1 MKSRRGRSFAEIV
14 DDVKQTPPP
23 KAHTPHSAAESI
35 TDPAGRV
42 FREVEEQLTPERA
55 QELVAKGAALA
66 WDDCG
71 SRGYAAPV
79 VWIAPDDA
87 ARLAAAG
94 PPVLPLTTRQRG
106 ELGAWQSSDGA
117 WLVLA
122 SMSVRW
128 GRLLA

>member
-14 DDVKQTPPP
+14 DDVKLAPRPEV
-23 KAHTPHSAAESI
+23 HTPHPAGESL
-35 TDPAGRV
+35 TDPAGRA
-42 FREVEEQLTPERA
+42 FREVEEQITPERA
-55 QELVAKGAALA
+55 QALVADGAALA

-94 PPVLPLTTRQRG
+94 PPALRLTKRQRA
-106 ELGAWQSSDGA
+106 ELSAWQSSDGA